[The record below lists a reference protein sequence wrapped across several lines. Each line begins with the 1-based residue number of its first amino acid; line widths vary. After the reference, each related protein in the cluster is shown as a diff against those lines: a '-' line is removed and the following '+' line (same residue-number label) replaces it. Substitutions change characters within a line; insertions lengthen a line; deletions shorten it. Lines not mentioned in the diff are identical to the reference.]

1 MIPNDPVDHGVLARL
16 LLLYGAYNLIHNF
29 VFLLAYHLLP
39 PDILRGTHVMAIASW
54 VGSAG
59 GLWGVFDRTLLMNLG
74 VMGSI
79 CVLLNLQRV
88 RTIPLGYTVPLFLGV
103 MTGLALGTNSFAA
116 IDLSNIPFRAG
127 TAEGLTIGG
136 AEMLGYICLIAA
148 TSRISMYQRQTWW
161 RWSEHFVRVRR
172 ISDLRLS
179 LAEIV
184 VLVAGIGL
192 IVWGA
197 YRETW

>member
-1 MIPNDPVDHGVLARL
+1 

-39 PDILRGTHVMAIASW
+39 PGALKGTHVMAIASW

-59 GLWGVFDRTLLMNLG
+59 GFWGVFGRTLLTNLV

-88 RTIPLGYTVPLFLGV
+88 RTIPLGYTMPLFLGV
-103 MTGLALGTNSFAA
+103 STGLALGTNSFAA
-116 IDLSNIPFRAG
+116 MDLSDKPFLAG
-127 TAEGLTIGG
+127 TAMGLTIGG
-136 AEMLGYICLIAA
+136 AEILGYMCLIAA

-172 ISDLRLS
+172 IRDLRLS
-179 LAEIV
+179 WAEIV

-192 IVWGA
+192 IVLGA

>member
-1 MIPNDPVDHGVLARL
+1 VTTNDRVDHGVLVRL

-29 VFLLAYHLLP
+29 VFLLAYHLFP
-39 PDILRGTHVMAIASW
+39 PGFLKGTHVMAIASW

-59 GLWGVFDRTLLMNLG
+59 GLWGVFGRTLLMNLG
-74 VMGSI
+74 VMGTI

-103 MTGLALGTNSFAA
+103 TTGLALGTNSFAG

-127 TAEGLTIGG
+127 TAEGLSIGG
-136 AEMLGYICLIAA
+136 AEMLGYMCLIAA

-161 RWSEHFVRVRR
+161 RWSEYFVRIRR

-179 LAEIV
+179 LSEIV

-192 IVWGA
+192 IVLGA